1 MRGLR
6 EQGLTLFTGIL
17 WLIGLGV
24 IVQLWLVTAAL
35 DALLAGHRTVL
46 VPAAIAS
53 LVLLAL
59 NAGLLL
65 FVVRLDGKIRRA
77 AGEPE

>member
-6 EQGLTLFTGIL
+6 KQGLTLFTGIL
-17 WLIGLGV
+17 CLIGTVV

-35 DALLAGHRTVL
+35 EALLAGHRDVL

-53 LVLLAL
+53 LALLGL
-59 NAGLLL
+59 NGGLLL
-65 FVVRLDGKIRRA
+65 FVLALDRRIRSRS
-77 AGEPE
+77 GPPE

>member
-17 WLIGLGV
+17 WLIGMVV

-35 DALLAGHRTVL
+35 EALLAGHRAVL

-59 NAGLLL
+59 NAALLL
-65 FVVRLDGKIRRA
+65 FVFRLDGKIRRA
-77 AGEPE
+77 AGPPE

>member
-35 DALLAGHRTVL
+35 EALLAGHRTVL

-65 FVVRLDGKIRRA
+65 FVFRLDGKIRRA